1 MVFLHIQS
9 ECGKI
14 RTRQTP
20 TMDTFHVVDIRS
32 VSFNLMKQR
41 GSLLTNIFF
50 GSINEKYD
58 GKYLL

>member
-1 MVFLHIQS
+1 
-9 ECGKI
+9 
-14 RTRQTP
+14 
-20 TMDTFHVVDIRS
+20 MDTFHVVDIRS